1 MFLVLV
7 LSTELIIKSSLPEVA
22 IPKRSWPV
30 EENVNLGKTERYK
43 EMQPSLNLHRNTVIQ
58 MGLSCAEAG
67 KIIELTN

>member
-30 EENVNLGKTERYK
+30 EEYVNLGKMERYK
-43 EMQPSLNLHRNTVIQ
+43 EMQPSLN
-58 MGLSCAEAG
+58 
-67 KIIELTN
+67 

>member
-7 LSTELIIKSSLPEVA
+7 LLTELIIKSFLPEVA

-43 EMQPSLNLHRNTVIQ
+43 EMQPSL
-58 MGLSCAEAG
+58 S
-67 KIIELTN
+67 

>member
-30 EENVNLGKTERYK
+30 EENVNLGKTEPYK
-43 EMQPSLNLHRNTVIQ
+43 EMQPSLN
-58 MGLSCAEAG
+58 
-67 KIIELTN
+67 